1 MGLGKQKLTISN
13 EDETSSFIITVIGD
27 PEDKE
32 DDRLTGEMK
41 VGGQWMHVE
50 LIPVERDEAG
60 NQFGTTELA
69 ESRLQGLSAEFDTGR
84 WETVELSG
92 IQYVV
97 VITSHGE

>member
-1 MGLGKQKLTISN
+1 MGLGKQKLTISDA
-13 EDETSSFIITVIGD
+13 EERSSFTIHVTGD
-27 PEDKE
+27 PDDEE
-32 DDRLTGEMK
+32 DDRLTGELK
-41 VGGQWMHVE
+41 IGGCWMHVE
-50 LIPVERDEAG
+50 LIPVERDKHG
-60 NQFGTTELA
+60 VQFGTTELA